1 MNNNPYPTII
11 ANIRFAKDTDKFLV
25 NQSFFE
31 WEAGQA
37 FCEAAIG
44 DYLEDYGTIEFILLT
59 DYTTM
64 NSQEYGLESNESLG
78 RHWA

>member
-25 NQSFFE
+25 NRDFAD
-31 WEAGQA
+31 WEVAQA
-37 FCEAAIG
+37 FCDAVIG
-44 DYLEDYGTIEFILLT
+44 DYSEDYGTVEFILLT

-64 NSQEYGLESNESLG
+64 NSQEYSLESNESLG
-78 RHWA
+78 RHWV